1 MEIQVESTGSGA
13 PVLSKYLAEE
23 QTREKKVVVFSGS
36 WWCACLE
43 ASIEPVLD
51 YRLPDRL
58 LFSRRSLHSPKESIR
73 IMSPLSRV
81 IIMNTILSSRKKN
94 RRKTR
99 IELPPTEHHQ
109 YDGDDDHNRE
119 GISSS
124 RKKRGMQVARCSF
137 STYDQPKKYLVIS
150 YGEDV
155 RKFISVPIDTL
166 IPAHTNPI
174 PSSLSLDDYHTL
186 DLFMS
191 CILVGETLY
200 FFGGINTS
208 QQVLKTVCRSVLSNL
223 SAFMETGKITYC
235 RSMRCGTYLPL
246 LFKVDDDRIFVFG
259 RKNVHLPFRHVGDYF
274 TLQEYIIQKD
284 AWSLIVDDNNPLGFD
299 MDKFDC
305 DYTTRATPN
314 LLPHV
319 VIGHKLHISFGNS
332 SFSFDT
338 VKRAWEDCGLF
349 ETFWSNSGYT
359 PSDFYGGKG
368 YAGPGGKKPEQG
380 EKKKGGPPLG
390 FYGRAILWDNKN
402 ILLGAHYAE
411 TGRRIPVVAFLLD
424 DNLTSVVKSQP
435 LYLTLPDKES
445 IAFSGRLVDLGR
457 DGYFGYTH
465 FYPVDETDDDEKKY
479 GRDWHLMITSWN
491 VKSSEDKLLQKKLQC
506 RNGSSL
512 MPSERTVIPV
522 YVMHQRVILH
532 EMKKKAG
539 AAGFSQKRVSA
550 VKFGGILCR
559 IVTRQRARAS
569 HGPGLDCL
577 VSDCLNWAA
586 LL

>member
-1 MEIQVESTGSGA
+1 
-13 PVLSKYLAEE
+13 
-23 QTREKKVVVFSGS
+23 
-36 WWCACLE
+36 
-43 ASIEPVLD
+43 
-51 YRLPDRL
+51 
-58 LFSRRSLHSPKESIR
+58 
-73 IMSPLSRV
+73 
-81 IIMNTILSSRKKN
+81 MNTILSSRKKN

-124 RKKRGMQVARCSF
+124 RKKRGMQVAR
-137 STYDQPKKYLVIS
+137 
-150 YGEDV
+150 
-155 RKFISVPIDTL
+155 
-166 IPAHTNPI
+166 
-174 PSSLSLDDYHTL
+174 
-186 DLFMS
+186 
-191 CILVGETLY
+191 
-200 FFGGINTS
+200 
-208 QQVLKTVCRSVLSNL
+208 
-223 SAFMETGKITYC
+223 
-235 RSMRCGTYLPL
+235 
-246 LFKVDDDRIFVFG
+246 
-259 RKNVHLPFRHVGDYF
+259 KNVHRPFRHIGDYF

-479 GRDWHLMITSWN
+479 GRDWDLMITSWN

-559 IVTRQRARAS
+559 IGR
-569 HGPGLDCL
+569 GPVLRTGL
-577 VSDCLNWAA
+577 V
-586 LL
+586 